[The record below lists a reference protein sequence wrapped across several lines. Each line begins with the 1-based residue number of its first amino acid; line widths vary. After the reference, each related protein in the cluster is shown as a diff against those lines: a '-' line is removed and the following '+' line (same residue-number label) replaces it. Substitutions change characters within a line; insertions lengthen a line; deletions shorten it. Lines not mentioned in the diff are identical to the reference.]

1 MVKSILAIEASVSD
15 LQKSNVTLQEQLKTN
30 HNNFE
35 RNFNAVALKIIDI
48 LDLIDTVRSNMVEG
62 ETNYK
67 LIINKIEK
75 RLIAILDF
83 LRVEEITFNQ
93 LEQGKTRV
101 IDTRKSSADVGT
113 IIEVCRKGYQRNGKA
128 IRLADVITAGDIKP
142 N

>member
-48 LDLIDTVRSNMVEG
+48 LDLIDTVRANMLEG

-67 LIINKIEK
+67 L
-75 RLIAILDF
+75 
-83 LRVEEITFNQ
+83 T
-93 LEQGKTRV
+93 
-101 IDTRKSSADVGT
+101 
-113 IIEVCRKGYQRNGKA
+113 YQ
-128 IRLADVITAGDIKP
+128 
-142 N
+142 